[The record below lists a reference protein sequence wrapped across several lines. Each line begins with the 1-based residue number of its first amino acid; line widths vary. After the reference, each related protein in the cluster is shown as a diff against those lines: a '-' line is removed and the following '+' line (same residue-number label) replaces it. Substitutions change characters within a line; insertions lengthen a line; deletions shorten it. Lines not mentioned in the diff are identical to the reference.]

1 MADLVITAVPCL
13 RDNYAY
19 LVRGATA
26 TQAWVVDPS
35 EPEPV
40 IAALAAAGLGLA
52 GVLATHHHPD
62 HVGGVPGLLA
72 HFGARPVAAHASDR
86 DRIEGQSVFVDAPTT
101 GFVDSG
107 VIIDGR
113 RALAAHIPGHTRGAI
128 AWYLPAEAGDDG
140 HVFTGDTLFA
150 GGCGRLF
157 EGTPAQM
164 YASLT
169 LLCSL
174 PETTKMWFGHEYT
187 ASNLRFAAVAEPDND
202 AIARRAAALPPCTT
216 PTTVAL
222 ERATNPFVRAGD
234 AEGLGRRRAAKDE
247 FR

>member
-13 RDNYAY
+13 RDYAY

-113 RALAAHIPGHTRGAI
+113 RPSRRTS
-128 AWYLPAEAGDDG
+128 PA
-140 HVFTGDTLFA
+140 
-150 GGCGRLF
+150 
-157 EGTPAQM
+157 TPAARSRGTCQPRP
-164 YASLT
+164 AT
-169 LLCSL
+169 TATCS
-174 PETTKMWFGHEYT
+174 PATRSSP
-187 ASNLRFAAVAEPDND
+187 AAAVVCSR
-202 AIARRAAALPPCTT
+202 ARPRRCTRA
-216 PTTVAL
+216 
-222 ERATNPFVRAGD
+222 
-234 AEGLGRRRAAKDE
+234 
-247 FR
+247 